1 MLTSVLAKNDVN
13 ETHVNIGFL
22 LTLVLGK
29 LILTFKT
36 NVNVKMLTSV
46 FTKTDV
52 NIKFYEKLTLFLL
65 YINTLLLHP
74 LSLPLSV

>member
-13 ETHVNIGFL
+13 ETHVNIDFL